1 MVERSFHGG
10 QMAAFSMETKRM
22 KFLMK
27 KRETNGN
34 GGVQREELVSNSVI

>member
-22 KFLMK
+22 K
-27 KRETNGN
+27 RETNGN
-34 GGVQREELVSNSVI
+34 RGVQREELVSKSVGESVI